1 MVPGPTVYIT
11 MQSGSVETIQIVG
24 TAGACPAS
32 PSTMPSGATTFERR
46 NTLT

>member
-1 MVPGPTVYIT
+1 MPGPFVYIA
-11 MQSGSVETIQIVG
+11 MQTGSVETIQIVE